1 MKKLLILSLFLLS
14 ISVAPV
20 HAYWVDVEWAGSLH
34 SEVSVTYHGSTD
46 SFNAG
51 LYWLDFKTDKNS
63 TILFSNVGF
72 CVEPGVSAWDE
83 FGSFG
88 DVSND
93 NLKKAAWL
101 MSTQWDSSSVNPY
114 EHTGLQL
121 AIWAVFGVTIN
132 DNGKASFDFYDDYMK
147 NLMAFIELDPDLS
160 TFSSDEYQV
169 VKMPHYQ
176 DMLIHNPV
184 PEPATMTLF
193 GLGLLGISAL
203 GRKKE

>member
-1 MKKLLILSLFLLS
+1 
-14 ISVAPV
+14 
-20 HAYWVDVEWAGSLH
+20 LH
-34 SEVSVTYHGSTD
+34 SNVSVTYNGSTD

-51 LYWLDFKTDKNS
+51 LYRLDFKADKNS

-72 CVEPGVSAWDE
+72 CVEPGVDAADE

-101 MSTQWDSSSVNPY
+101 MSTQWNSSSTNSY

-121 AIWAVFGVTIN
+121 AIWDVFGVTIN
-132 DNGKASFDFYDDYMK
+132 DNGNDSFDFYETYMK
-147 NLMAFIELDPDLS
+147 NLAAFLSTDDDLS

-169 VKMPHYQ
+169 VKMPNYQ

-184 PEPATMTLF
+184 PEPATMMLF
-193 GLGLLGISAL
+193 GLGLLGLSAL